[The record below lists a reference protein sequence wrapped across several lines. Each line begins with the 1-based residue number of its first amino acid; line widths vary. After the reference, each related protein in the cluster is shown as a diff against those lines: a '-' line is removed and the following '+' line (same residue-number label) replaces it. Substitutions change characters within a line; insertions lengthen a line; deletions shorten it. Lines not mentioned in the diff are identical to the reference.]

1 MATRKHIWTD
11 EDAAYAAAQWASGI
25 LQRDI
30 ARVFGLKNGSPS
42 MISLKVR
49 RFLAKYAV
57 PDWGFTIDEYYGDDR
72 KALVRQAIAVFV
84 AQRELNH
91 AQREYEQL
99 MHEGRERGF
108 LDANP

>member
-1 MATRKHIWTD
+1 MATRKHVWTD

-30 ARVFGLKNGSPS
+30 ARVFGLNAPS

-49 RFLAKYAV
+49 RFLAQYAV

-72 KALVRQAIAVFV
+72 KALVRQALAVFV
-84 AQRELNH
+84 AQRNLNH
-91 AQREYEQL
+91 AQRGYEQL

-108 LDANP
+108 LDTGP

>member
-1 MATRKHIWTD
+1 MATRKHSWTD

-30 ARVFGLKNGSPS
+30 AVVFGLKAPS

-72 KALVRQAIAVFV
+72 KALVRQALAVFV

-91 AQREYEQL
+91 AQRDYEQL

-108 LDANP
+108 LDTGP

>member
-1 MATRKHIWTD
+1 MAARKHRWTD

-30 ARVFGLKNGSPS
+30 AVVFGLNAPA

-72 KALVRQAIAVFV
+72 KALVKQALAVFV
-84 AQRELNH
+84 AQRNLNH
-91 AQREYEQL
+91 AQREYELL
-99 MHEGRERGF
+99 MHEGRKMGF
-108 LDANP
+108 LDTGP

>member
-1 MATRKHIWTD
+1 MAARKHVWTD

-30 ARVFGLKNGSPS
+30 ARVFGLNAPS

-72 KALVRQAIAVFV
+72 KALVRQALAVFV

-91 AQREYEQL
+91 AQRGYEQL
-99 MHEGRERGF
+99 MHEGRKMGF
-108 LDANP
+108 LDTGP

>member
-1 MATRKHIWTD
+1 MAARKHVWTD

-25 LQRDI
+25 PQREI
-30 ARVFGLKNGSPS
+30 GSVFGLKAPS

-57 PDWGFTIDEYYGDDR
+57 PDWGFTIDEYYGDDC
-72 KALVRQAIAVFV
+72 KALVRQALAVFV

-91 AQREYEQL
+91 AQRGYEQL
-99 MHEGRERGF
+99 MLEGRERGF
-108 LDANP
+108 LDTGP